1 MISYSRAK
9 AKKEIREAIFA
20 RLRGQLS
27 GGGRLTGL
35 KGIYDGE
42 RIRLAPEF
50 PCVFLIREDEQVSQ
64 QRIHQSFEYEL
75 SLLAIVANDD
85 PDEGLDEAEH
95 WAAEASFIA
104 CESPRDLG
112 LQFVNDAKLL
122 RSVPVSGPHTEG
134 RRVGSIDVIQITYTI
149 VQE

>member
-1 MISYSRAK
+1 MITKKRSE
-9 AKKEIREAIFA
+9 AKKEIREAILK
-20 RLRGQLS
+20 RLRDQLK

-35 KGIYDGE
+35 KGVYDGE

-50 PCVFLIREDEQVSQ
+50 PCVFLIREDELVSQ

-85 PDEGLDEAEH
+85 PDVGLDQAEH

-104 CESPRDLG
+104 TASPRNLG
-112 LQFVNDAKLL
+112 LQFVNDAKLM
-122 RSVPVSGPHTEG
+122 RSIPVSGPHTEG
-134 RRVGSIDVIQITYTI
+134 RRVGSVDVIQITYTI

>member
-1 MISYSRAK
+1 MITKNRAE
-9 AKKEIREAIFA
+9 AKKEIREAILA
-20 RLRGQLS
+20 RLRAELT

-42 RIRLAPEF
+42 RVRLSPEF
-50 PCVFLIREDEQVSQ
+50 PCVFLVREDELVSQ

-75 SLLAIVANDD
+75 SLLALVAADE
-85 PDEGLDEAEH
+85 PDEGLDEAER

-104 CESPRDLG
+104 TKDPRDLG
-112 LQFVNDAKLL
+112 LAFVNDAKLM
-122 RSVPVSGPHTEG
+122 RSIPVSGPHTEG
-134 RRVGSIDVIQITYTI
+134 RRVGSVDVIQVTYTI

>member
-1 MISYSRAK
+1 MITMRRSL
-9 AKKEIREAIFA
+9 AKKQIREAILK
-20 RLRGQLS
+20 RLRAELT

-42 RIRLAPEF
+42 RVRLAPEF
-50 PCVFLIREDEQVSQ
+50 PCVFLVREDELVSQ
-64 QRIHQSFEYEL
+64 QRIHQTFEYEL
-75 SLLAIVANDD
+75 SLLAIVAADE

-104 CESPRDLG
+104 TKEPRSLG
-112 LQFVNDAKLL
+112 LKFVNDAKLM
-122 RSVPVSGPHTEG
+122 RSIPVSGPHTEG
-134 RRVGSIDVIQITYTI
+134 RRVGSVDVIQVTYTI